1 MAKNK
6 TAQVAHHSSI
16 RSQSRDKRRKVDA
29 ISSEVLD
36 DDDDHHLHDEDQ
48 DEDEDDNGL
57 KEDDSTTAT
66 REREDSTTS
75 TGIKID
81 QLGFE
86 ILDIIF
92 SFFSTSSTKGFGG
105 GASSNNS
112 NNNNNNLASSNLQQ
126 QQDAGTLSHYENQLN
141 LLNFCQVSKGF
152 YVVARWVRPVFGV
165 VISIIPPF
173 HYLPTSSLAVYSSR
187 KKSRTILWQVGRLCL
202 RNGVYILYTWT
213 GLGIEL
219 DWTGLA
225 LPSLSAFSRYTK
237 DALYLYWYPTFH
249 LLSLSSSFFPWQ
261 CVLVHRTFGK
271 LGLPFSL
278 AVHLLV
284 SRLICMTMKTNQS
297 GPFPPL
303 AFWHDYPSLPMP
315 SYMSAFPYE
324 ITDYISPASFQ

>member
-152 YVVARWVRPVFGV
+152 YVVAR
-165 VISIIPPF
+165 
-173 HYLPTSSLAVYSSR
+173 
-187 KKSRTILWQVGRLCL
+187 
-202 RNGVYILYTWT
+202 
-213 GLGIEL
+213 
-219 DWTGLA
+219 
-225 LPSLSAFSRYTK
+225 
-237 DALYLYWYPTFH
+237 
-249 LLSLSSSFFPWQ
+249 
-261 CVLVHRTFGK
+261 
-271 LGLPFSL
+271 
-278 AVHLLV
+278 
-284 SRLICMTMKTNQS
+284 
-297 GPFPPL
+297 
-303 AFWHDYPSLPMP
+303 
-315 SYMSAFPYE
+315 
-324 ITDYISPASFQ
+324 